1 MKYELEQKGSFTMI
15 HIIGNIDSTSKTK
28 ELDQEISAMVEKGN
42 HHFIFNL
49 KRTTYLDS
57 AGISIFIHC
66 LCDVQQ
72 SNGSV
77 FIIAEDNQVRRVLE
91 MVGINRLIK
100 TFDSEKELFDA
111 LNVEES

>member
-1 MKYELEQKGSFTMI
+1 MKYELEKKGSFTMI
-15 HIIGNIDSTSKTK
+15 HIIGNIDSTAKTK
-28 ELDQEISAMVEKGN
+28 QLDQEISKLVEQGN

-66 LCDVQQ
+66 LCDVQH
-72 SNGSV
+72 NDGSV

-100 TFDSEKELFDA
+100 TYSSEKELFDA
-111 LNVEES
+111 QKVVAD